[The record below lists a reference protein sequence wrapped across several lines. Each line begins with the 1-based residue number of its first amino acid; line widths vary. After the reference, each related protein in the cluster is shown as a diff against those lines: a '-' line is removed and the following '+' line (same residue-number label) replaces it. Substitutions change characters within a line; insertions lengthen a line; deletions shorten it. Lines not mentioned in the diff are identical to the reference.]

1 MSSKKTAI
9 VKWFDTD
16 KGFGFLTDPD
26 GADVFVHYRSIEPSI
41 TGYKKLKEGE
51 SVEYLPT
58 KSEKGPAAA
67 EVFRT

>member
-26 GADVFVHYRSIEPSI
+26 GVDVFVHYRSIEPGI
-41 TGYKKLKEGE
+41 TGYKKLK
-51 SVEYLPT
+51 
-58 KSEKGPAAA
+58 
-67 EVFRT
+67 